1 MCAALL
7 VHTMYG
13 LVPRASITLSM
24 PPHLGSLLFPAASF
38 RKLIKNITSGLSDFA
53 KPKKR
58 TEKQC
63 IIFFF
68 ILNSCC
74 NYEPSTMAFLY
85 EKVKQ
90 KVKVKQ

>member
-38 RKLIKNITSGLSDFA
+38 RKLIKNITSGPSDFA

-63 IIFFF
+63 IIFFSF
-68 ILNSCC
+68 
-74 NYEPSTMAFLY
+74 STLAAITNRQLWLFYM
-85 EKVKQ
+85 KK
-90 KVKVKQ
+90 